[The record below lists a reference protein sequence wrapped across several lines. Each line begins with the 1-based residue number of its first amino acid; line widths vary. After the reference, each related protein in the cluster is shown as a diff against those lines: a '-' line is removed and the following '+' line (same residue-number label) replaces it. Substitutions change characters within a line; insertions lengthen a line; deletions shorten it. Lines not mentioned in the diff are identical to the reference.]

1 MRSATFQPAII
12 FSAVL
17 AASLALSAC
26 EAPPPV
32 ELGEQ
37 SQGGLTPLGSG
48 DDAATEDTA
57 LETGSETGTETAS
70 AGPAA
75 TGSLLSAGAG
85 ARIGA
90 ALVDDDARYFEQAE
104 LAARNGPVGSTVT
117 WRNPS
122 TGTVG
127 TVTPLSDRMIGG
139 QDCRDFFL
147 TATIGGRQHSE
158 SATACRTG
166 DGWTTRA

>member
-1 MRSATFQPAII
+1 MRSATFQPAFIV
-12 FSAVL
+12 SAIM
-17 AASLALSAC
+17 AASIALTAC

-32 ELGEQ
+32 ELGAQ
-37 SQGGLTPLGSG
+37 GQGGLTPPGTG
-48 DDAATEDTA
+48 DDPTPD
-57 LETGSETGTETAS
+57 ETSSEAGSETAS

-75 TGSLLSAGAG
+75 TGSLLSTGAG

-104 LAARNGPVGSTVT
+104 IAARNGPVGSTVT

-127 TVTPLSDRMIGG
+127 TVTPLSDRVIAG

-147 TATIGGRQHSE
+147 TATINGRQHSE

-166 DGWTTRA
+166 DGWATRA